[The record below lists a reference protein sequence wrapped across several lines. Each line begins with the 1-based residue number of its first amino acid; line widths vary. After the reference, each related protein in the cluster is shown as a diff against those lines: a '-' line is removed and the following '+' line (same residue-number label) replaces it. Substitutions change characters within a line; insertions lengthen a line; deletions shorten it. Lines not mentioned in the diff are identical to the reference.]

1 MPVKTIDQ
9 NYFADFSETRQFIVS
24 VPVGPVTGITT
35 FKVEDPIDS
44 YFKVSDL
51 QTFVDNERI
60 EGIEATLDGAVV
72 RLTVEGDDLSKIENK
87 TINIIF
93 NVNLKDGFTYAD
105 LPDEYKA
112 SGIPNTA
119 SLIIDNKPKIDT
131 ETKKVQAPV
140 GQVTLTKTASGT
152 ALADNQTAAFDLYRV
167 VGAKDFAS
175 SEDNDELIG
184 NYETQKNE
192 SSQDVITVTELQPGT
207 YYFIETRAPEGFKTD
222 KDPKVFVISIEAGK
236 DPVTTVTHGEG
247 TFSDLTVDN
256 KPLEAPPI
264 EKKLKKS
271 GAFQRGTS
279 GSKWIQCNI

>member
-1 MPVKTIDQ
+1 M
-9 NYFADFSETRQFIVS
+9 
-24 VPVGPVTGITT
+24 
-35 FKVEDPIDS
+35 EDPIDS

-131 ETKKVQAPV
+131 ETKKVQVPV

-184 NYETQKNE
+184 NYETQKM
-192 SSQDVITVTELQPGT
+192 
-207 YYFIETRAPEGFKTD
+207 
-222 KDPKVFVISIEAGK
+222 KVAK
-236 DPVTTVTHGEG
+236 MLLP
-247 TFSDLTVDN
+247 
-256 KPLEAPPI
+256 
-264 EKKLKKS
+264 
-271 GAFQRGTS
+271 
-279 GSKWIQCNI
+279 